1 MGDNL
6 IVGDGANTPDMVY
19 YEMAAGGG
27 IYMDCITVEIS
38 ENFGGPWFV
47 VLDWCDAVVAGVD
60 VNTSLG
66 GLLGG
71 PVYLPETDNMY
82 IDPADLYGFPPTG
95 VMIDIDSLGL
105 TGVYRY
111 VRLSVPP
118 TGADAGAEIDAIG
131 LYP

>member
-1 MGDNL
+1 
-6 IVGDGANTPDMVY
+6 
-19 YEMAAGGG
+19 
-27 IYMDCITVEIS
+27 MDCITVQIS
-38 ENFGGPWFV
+38 ESFGGPWFV
-47 VLDWCDAVVAGVD
+47 VLDWCDAVVPGVD

-71 PVYLPETDNMY
+71 PVYSPETDNLY
-82 IDPADLYGFPPTG
+82 INPGDLYGTPPTG

-105 TGVYRY
+105 TGAYRY

-118 TGADAGAEIDAIG
+118 TGADAGAEIDSIG